1 MHLGLIRDLIPHA
14 KLLITIHEVNRLSS
28 LKQECFNSPY
38 GTQYFADYA
47 ETIPGESSNILS
59 KLAKDLQ
66 IHLVGGSIPESCD
79 GKIYNT
85 TAVFGPDGEML
96 GKFSKVKLV
105 PFMIIVSL

>member
-1 MHLGLIRDLIPHA
+1 M
-14 KLLITIHEVNRLSS
+14 SS

-38 GTQYFADYA
+38 GIQYFADYA
-47 ETIPGESSNILS
+47 ETIPGETSNALS

-85 TAVFGPDGEML
+85 AVVFGPNGEMV

-105 PFMIIVSL
+105 SFMIIVSLKLCI

>member
-1 MHLGLIRDLIPHA
+1 M
-14 KLLITIHEVNRLSS
+14 
-28 LKQECFNSPY
+28 KQECFNSPY

-47 ETIPGESSNILS
+47 EKIPGETSNTLS

-66 IHLVGGSIPESCD
+66 IHLVGGSMPESCD

-85 TAVFGPDGEML
+85 TPVFGPDGEML

-105 PFMIIVSL
+105 SFMIRVLRVLVGFYIIQSFTINKRRGTL